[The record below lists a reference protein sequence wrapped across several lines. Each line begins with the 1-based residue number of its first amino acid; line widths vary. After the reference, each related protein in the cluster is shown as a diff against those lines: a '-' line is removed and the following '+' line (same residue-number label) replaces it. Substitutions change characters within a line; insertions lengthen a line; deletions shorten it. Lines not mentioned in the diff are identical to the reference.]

1 MGLQLEAVLPTQCP
15 PQRIKIYMVTPLL
28 GKVTTQQETPISPFP
43 YSHKA
48 GSIMVLWGTFCPFSQ
63 QTNPS
68 DLGPQRHTP
77 RRAISESESGDSC

>member
-15 PQRIKIYMVTPLL
+15 PQRVKIHMVPPIL
-28 GKVTTQQETPISPFP
+28 GKVTTQQEAPISSFP
-43 YSHKA
+43 YPCKA

-68 DLGPQRHTP
+68 DLGPQQCTP
-77 RRAISESESGDSC
+77 HRAISESESGDSC